1 MRKWGNEVMTDE
13 ELEKKLKNRM
23 LAFYFA
29 GAVNLVIGLYV
40 LFYGAAHMSRGMAL
54 LVALFFLGFA
64 AIDFYFPTMMQKRWW
79 EQQGRAGGQGRI
91 PPRS

>member
-1 MRKWGNEVMTDE
+1 MTE
-13 ELEKKLKNRM
+13 AELQKKLKNRM

-29 GAVNLVIGLYV
+29 GVVNLVIGLYV

-64 AIDFYFPTMMQKRWW
+64 ALDFYFPRMMQKRWW
-79 EQQGRAGGQGRI
+79 EEQSRAGGQGGV
-91 PPRS
+91 PPKS